1 MMGDEEARPPES
13 GTPPPRGVVAG
24 LMLPGHMLLGGP
36 VAVVAAEWV
45 IVDSWE
51 VLVARPVRAPVV
63 AAGVVAAGVVAAGVV
78 AAGVVA
84 AGVVAAHATPAQA
97 RTLNATRASAAAARL
112 QPFVQGRSAVATSR
126 AVLPS
131 GISTTVRGSCA
142 RRTRERYPE
151 SWHCLFFGGTTG
163 RYGRDGNFA
172 APERP

>member
-1 MMGDEEARPPES
+1 MSAPRANGTRWPVDAFNWPPAPGGPIEMACSASTTRSPGGTMMGDEEARPPES

-84 AGVVAAHATPAQA
+84 
-97 RTLNATRASAAAARL
+97 
-112 QPFVQGRSAVATSR
+112 
-126 AVLPS
+126 
-131 GISTTVRGSCA
+131 
-142 RRTRERYPE
+142 
-151 SWHCLFFGGTTG
+151 
-163 RYGRDGNFA
+163 
-172 APERP
+172 